1 MKRKFRVKTV
11 PLLITILA
19 LVPLLTIFL
28 IKRTSLTNKQPEE
41 DLVTEETISD
51 SLPVINTTNKMINP
65 YTDKNVK
72 IGKTYY
78 DYKGEEKNQENSI
91 TVHDNTYMQNTGI
104 DFISDQ
110 IFDVVSVQDGTVI
123 NVKEDN
129 LLGKVVEIKHESGLI
144 SSYQSLSEISVKKGE
159 TITQGQIIGKS
170 GTNELDKESG
180 NHLHFEI
187 YKDGTSVNPE
197 NYLNE
202 EKYFFFFHNFYNIIS
217 NKFIKI

>member
-197 NYLNE
+197 NYLN
-202 EKYFFFFHNFYNIIS
+202 KLIIRR
-217 NKFIKI
+217 KIFLLFS

>member
-78 DYKGEEKNQENSI
+78 DYKGEEKNQQNSI

-197 NYLNE
+197 NYLNKE
-202 EKYFFFFHNFYNIIS
+202 INN
-217 NKFIKI
+217 

>member
-197 NYLNE
+197 NYLN
-202 EKYFFFFHNFYNIIS
+202 II
-217 NKFIKI
+217 

>member
-11 PLLITILA
+11 PLLVTILA

-159 TITQGQIIGKS
+159 TVTQGQIIGKS

-197 NYLNE
+197 NYLNKE
-202 EKYFFFFHNFYNIIS
+202 INN
-217 NKFIKI
+217 

>member
-1 MKRKFRVKTV
+1 MKRKFRVKTL
-11 PLLITILA
+11 PLLVTILA

-187 YKDGTSVNPE
+187 YKDGTSVNP
-197 NYLNE
+197 
-202 EKYFFFFHNFYNIIS
+202 FII
-217 NKFIKI
+217 

>member
-11 PLLITILA
+11 PLLVTILA

-197 NYLNE
+197 NYLNKE
-202 EKYFFFFHNFYNIIS
+202 INN
-217 NKFIKI
+217 

>member
-1 MKRKFRVKTV
+1 MNRKFRVKTL
-11 PLLITILA
+11 PLLVTILA

-197 NYLNE
+197 NYLNKE
-202 EKYFFFFHNFYNIIS
+202 INN
-217 NKFIKI
+217 

>member
-144 SSYQSLSEISVKKGE
+144 SSYQSLSEISVKMVLM
-159 TITQGQIIGKS
+159 
-170 GTNELDKESG
+170 N
-180 NHLHFEI
+180 
-187 YKDGTSVNPE
+187 
-197 NYLNE
+197 
-202 EKYFFFFHNFYNIIS
+202 
-217 NKFIKI
+217 

>member
-159 TITQGQIIGKS
+159 TVTQGQIIGKS

-197 NYLNE
+197 NYLNKE
-202 EKYFFFFHNFYNIIS
+202 INN
-217 NKFIKI
+217 

>member
-104 DFISDQ
+104 DFISNQ

-197 NYLNE
+197 NYLNKE
-202 EKYFFFFHNFYNIIS
+202 INN
-217 NKFIKI
+217 

>member
-1 MKRKFRVKTV
+1 MNKGGEKMKRKFRVKTV

-197 NYLNE
+197 NYLNKE
-202 EKYFFFFHNFYNIIS
+202 IS
-217 NKFIKI
+217 E

>member
-1 MKRKFRVKTV
+1 MKRKFRVKTL
-11 PLLITILA
+11 PLLVTILA

-123 NVKEDN
+123 NVKENN

-197 NYLNE
+197 NYLNKE
-202 EKYFFFFHNFYNIIS
+202 INN
-217 NKFIKI
+217 

>member
-1 MKRKFRVKTV
+1 MKRKFRVKTL
-11 PLLITILA
+11 PLLVTILA

-159 TITQGQIIGKS
+159 TVTQGQIIGKS

-197 NYLNE
+197 NYLNKE
-202 EKYFFFFHNFYNIIS
+202 INN
-217 NKFIKI
+217 

>member
-197 NYLNE
+197 NYLN
-202 EKYFFFFHNFYNIIS
+202 IIRR
-217 NKFIKI
+217 KIFLLFS

>member
-197 NYLNE
+197 NYLN
-202 EKYFFFFHNFYNIIS
+202 FHNFYNIIS

>member
-159 TITQGQIIGKS
+159 TVTQGQIIGKS

-197 NYLNE
+197 NYLNS
-202 EKYFFFFHNFYNIIS
+202 K
-217 NKFIKI
+217 

>member
-197 NYLNE
+197 NYLNVI
-202 EKYFFFFHNFYNIIS
+202 NL
-217 NKFIKI
+217 

>member
-159 TITQGQIIGKS
+159 TITQGQIIG

-197 NYLNE
+197 NYLNKE
-202 EKYFFFFHNFYNIIS
+202 INN
-217 NKFIKI
+217 

>member
-1 MKRKFRVKTV
+1 
-11 PLLITILA
+11 
-19 LVPLLTIFL
+19 
-28 IKRTSLTNKQPEE
+28 
-41 DLVTEETISD
+41 
-51 SLPVINTTNKMINP
+51 MINP

-197 NYLNE
+197 NYLNKE
-202 EKYFFFFHNFYNIIS
+202 INN
-217 NKFIKI
+217 

>member
-1 MKRKFRVKTV
+1 MKRKFRVKTL
-11 PLLITILA
+11 PLLVTILA

-197 NYLNE
+197 NYLNKE
-202 EKYFFFFHNFYNIIS
+202 INN
-217 NKFIKI
+217 

>member
-78 DYKGEEKNQENSI
+78 DYKGEEKNKENSI

-197 NYLNE
+197 NYLNKE
-202 EKYFFFFHNFYNIIS
+202 INN
-217 NKFIKI
+217 

>member
-197 NYLNE
+197 NYLNKE
-202 EKYFFFFHNFYNIIS
+202 IS
-217 NKFIKI
+217 E

>member
-197 NYLNE
+197 NYLN
-202 EKYFFFFHNFYNIIS
+202 IS

>member
-11 PLLITILA
+11 PLLVTILA

-65 YTDKNVK
+65 YTDTNVK

-197 NYLNE
+197 NYLNKE
-202 EKYFFFFHNFYNIIS
+202 INN
-217 NKFIKI
+217 

>member
-197 NYLNE
+197 NYLNKE
-202 EKYFFFFHNFYNIIS
+202 INN
-217 NKFIKI
+217 